1 MEQPTGNRKA
11 YHDLMMLKTLLK
23 IYIRKQ
29 PNKKAVRKFKEALK
43 HEKKLIKQWKA
54 GLKLLRR
61 GNNL

>member
-1 MEQPTGNRKA
+1 MEKPTGNMKV

-43 HEKKLIKQWKA
+43 HEKKLMQFWED
-54 GLKLLRR
+54 GLKLLRQE
-61 GNNL
+61 NNL